1 MAAEKRL
8 KTAQVNLR
16 LEPKLKVAAEKAAE
30 SDHRSLTSL
39 VEKLLT
45 EYLRERGFLKK
56 WHCATESG
64 PLPTVVA
71 VFRCPTGS
79 ADGAISAWSS
89 SGWGRRG
96 NDVLSEMEYP
106 HWLMV
111 AGALLVVAGFLG
123 LGFSRYL
130 NREPAEDNLHPAAPN
145 SSVAGGAEGEAMSIV
160 TDLLDDRGR

>member
-56 WHCATESG
+56 
-64 PLPTVVA
+64 
-71 VFRCPTGS
+71 
-79 ADGAISAWSS
+79 
-89 SGWGRRG
+89 
-96 NDVLSEMEYP
+96 
-106 HWLMV
+106 
-111 AGALLVVAGFLG
+111 
-123 LGFSRYL
+123 
-130 NREPAEDNLHPAAPN
+130 
-145 SSVAGGAEGEAMSIV
+145 
-160 TDLLDDRGR
+160 